1 MRRKPLILCVDDIS
15 SVLEG
20 RQMLL
25 EGDGYRVLAATSGK
39 DALQVF
45 ASNPV
50 DLALFDQHMPQMN
63 NGDVTAIHM
72 RACKPDVPIAL
83 LSCDE
88 QPPPGALETI
98 DAFISRAEPITSLLE
113 KVDYL
118 LSLRFL
124 LQLFN
129 GSRDD
134 EVGAQHKTLGCRLN
148 RMGIFLKNK
157 GIVKALVFKKW
168 PLRVDQIRAAA

>member
-1 MRRKPLILCVDDIS
+1 MRRKPLILCVGDTS
-15 SVLEG
+15 SVLKD

-25 EGDGYRVLAATSGK
+25 EEDGYRVLTATGGK

-50 DLALFDQHMPQMN
+50 DLVLFDQYMPQMN
-63 NGDVTAIHM
+63 NRDVTAVHM

-88 QPPPGALETI
+88 EPRPGALETI
-98 DAFISRAEPITSLLE
+98 DAFISRTEPITSLLE

-118 LSLRFL
+118 LSLRL
-124 LQLFN
+124 LFQPLE
-129 GSRDD
+129 GSWAD
-134 EVGAQHKTLGCRLN
+134 EVGVK
-148 RMGIFLKNK
+148 LKH
-157 GIVKALVFKKW
+157 
-168 PLRVDQIRAAA
+168 

>member
-1 MRRKPLILCVDDIS
+1 MRRKPLILWVGDAS
-15 SVLEG
+15 SVLKD

-25 EGDGYRVLAATSGK
+25 EEDGYRVLTATSGN

-50 DLALFDQHMPQMN
+50 DLVLFDQHMPQMN
-63 NGDVTAIHM
+63 DGGVTAIHM

-98 DAFISRAEPITSLLE
+98 DVFISRAEPITSLLE

-124 LQLFN
+124 FQPLE
-129 GSRDD
+129 GSWAD
-134 EVGAQHKTLGCRLN
+134 EVGVK
-148 RMGIFLKNK
+148 LKH
-157 GIVKALVFKKW
+157 
-168 PLRVDQIRAAA
+168 

>member
-1 MRRKPLILCVDDIS
+1 MRRKPLILCVDDRS
-15 SVLEG
+15 SVLKG

-25 EGDGYRVLAATSGK
+25 EEDGYRVLTATSGK

-50 DLALFDQHMPQMN
+50 DLVLFDQHMLQMI
-63 NGDVTAIHM
+63 NGDVTAIL

-124 LQLFN
+124 FQPLE
-129 GSRDD
+129 GSWAD
-134 EVGAQHKTLGCRLN
+134 EAGAQHKTLGCPAEPHGHLSE
-148 RMGIFLKNK
+148 K
-157 GIVKALVFKKW
+157 
-168 PLRVDQIRAAA
+168 

>member
-1 MRRKPLILCVDDIS
+1 MRRKPLILCVGDAS
-15 SVLEG
+15 NVLKD

-25 EGDGYRVLAATSGK
+25 EEDGYRVLTATSGK

-50 DLALFDQHMPQMN
+50 DLVLFDQYMPQMN
-63 NGDVTAIHM
+63 NGDVTAVHM
-72 RACKPDVPIAL
+72 RACKPDVPLAL

-88 QPPPGALETI
+88 QPRQGALETI
-98 DAFISRAEPITSLLE
+98 DAFISRTEPITSLLE

-124 LQLFN
+124 FQPLE
-129 GSRDD
+129 GSWAD
-134 EVGAQHKTLGCRLN
+134 EVGVK
-148 RMGIFLKNK
+148 LKH
-157 GIVKALVFKKW
+157 
-168 PLRVDQIRAAA
+168 

>member
-1 MRRKPLILCVDDIS
+1 MRRKPLILCVDDTS
-15 SVLEG
+15 SVLKG

-25 EGDGYRVLAATSGK
+25 EEDGYRVLTATSGK

-50 DLALFDQHMPQMN
+50 DLVLLNHHMPQMN
-63 NGDVTAIHM
+63 NGDVIAIHM

-83 LSCDE
+83 LSGVE
-88 QPPPGALETI
+88 RPPPGALETI

-124 LQLFN
+124 FQPFD
-129 GSRDD
+129 GSWGD
-134 EVGAQHKTLGCRLN
+134 EVRAQHEHAGCPAERN
-148 RMGIFLKNK
+148 GHPSEK
-157 GIVKALVFKKW
+157 
-168 PLRVDQIRAAA
+168 

>member
-1 MRRKPLILCVDDIS
+1 MRRKPLILCVDDTS
-15 SVLEG
+15 SVLKG
-20 RQMLL
+20 GQMLL
-25 EGDGYRVLAATSGK
+25 EEDGYRVLTATSGK

-50 DLALFDQHMPQMN
+50 DLVLFDQHMPQMN

-98 DAFISRAEPITSLLE
+98 DVFISRAEPVARLLE

-118 LSLRFL
+118 LSLRL
-124 LQLFN
+124 LFQPFE
-129 GSRDD
+129 GSFAD
-134 EVGAQHKTLGCRLN
+134 EVGVK
-148 RMGIFLKNK
+148 LK
-157 GIVKALVFKKW
+157 
-168 PLRVDQIRAAA
+168 Q

>member
-1 MRRKPLILCVDDIS
+1 MRRKPLILCVDDTS
-15 SVLEG
+15 SVLKD

-25 EGDGYRVLAATSGK
+25 EEDGYRVLTATSGK

-50 DLALFDQHMPQMN
+50 DLVLFDQYMLQMN
-63 NGDVTAIHM
+63 NGDVTAVHM

-88 QPPPGALETI
+88 QPRPGALETI
-98 DAFISRAEPITSLLE
+98 DAFISRTEPITSLLE

-124 LQLFN
+124 FQPLE
-129 GSRDD
+129 GSWAD
-134 EVGAQHKTLGCRLN
+134 EVGVK
-148 RMGIFLKNK
+148 LKH
-157 GIVKALVFKKW
+157 
-168 PLRVDQIRAAA
+168 

>member
-1 MRRKPLILCVDDIS
+1 MRRKPLILCVDDTS
-15 SVLEG
+15 SVLKG
-20 RQMLL
+20 GQMLL
-25 EGDGYRVLAATSGK
+25 EEDGYRVLTATSGK

-50 DLALFDQHMPQMN
+50 DLVLFDQYMSQMN

-124 LQLFN
+124 FQPLD
-129 GSRDD
+129 GSWAD
-134 EVGAQHKTLGCRLN
+134 EVGVK
-148 RMGIFLKNK
+148 LKH
-157 GIVKALVFKKW
+157 
-168 PLRVDQIRAAA
+168 

>member
-1 MRRKPLILCVDDIS
+1 MYRHSGRRFLT
-15 SVLEG
+15 
-20 RQMLL
+20 
-25 EGDGYRVLAATSGK
+25 ATSGK

-45 ASNPV
+45 ASNAV
-50 DLALFDQHMPQMN
+50 DLVLFDQHMPQMN
-63 NGDVTAIHM
+63 DGGVTAIHM

-124 LQLFN
+124 FQPFE
-129 GSRDD
+129 GSWAD
-134 EVGAQHKTLGCRLN
+134 EVGVK
-148 RMGIFLKNK
+148 LKH
-157 GIVKALVFKKW
+157 
-168 PLRVDQIRAAA
+168 

>member
-1 MRRKPLILCVDDIS
+1 MRRKPLILCVDDTP

-25 EGDGYRVLAATSGK
+25 EENGYKVLTAASGK
-39 DALQVF
+39 DAVQVF

-50 DLALFDQHMPQMN
+50 DLVLFDQHMPQV
-63 NGDVTAIHM
+63 NGDVAAIHM

-83 LSCDE
+83 LSGDE
-88 QPPPGALETI
+88 RPPPGALEAV
-98 DAFISRAEPITSLLE
+98 DAFISRSEPITSLLE

-124 LQLFN
+124 FQPFD
-129 GSRDD
+129 GSWGD
-134 EVGAQHKTLGCRLN
+134 EVGAQHKH
-148 RMGIFLKNK
+148 
-157 GIVKALVFKKW
+157 
-168 PLRVDQIRAAA
+168 

>member
-1 MRRKPLILCVDDIS
+1 MNRKPLILCVGDTS
-15 SVLEG
+15 SVLKG

-25 EGDGYRVLAATSGK
+25 EEDGYRVLTATSGK

-50 DLALFDQHMPQMN
+50 DLVLFDQYMPQMN
-63 NGDVTAIHM
+63 NGDVTAVHM

-88 QPPPGALETI
+88 QPRPGALETI

-124 LQLFN
+124 FQPLD
-129 GSRDD
+129 GSWAD
-134 EVGAQHKTLGCRLN
+134 EAEAQRKH
-148 RMGIFLKNK
+148 
-157 GIVKALVFKKW
+157 
-168 PLRVDQIRAAA
+168 

>member
-1 MRRKPLILCVDDIS
+1 MRRKPLILCVGDTS
-15 SVLEG
+15 SVLKG

-25 EGDGYRVLAATSGK
+25 EEDGYRVLTATSGK

-50 DLALFDQHMPQMN
+50 DLVLFDQYMPQMH
-63 NGDVTAIHM
+63 NGDVTAVHM

-88 QPPPGALETI
+88 EPRPGALETI
-98 DAFISRAEPITSLLE
+98 DAFISRTEPITSLLE

-124 LQLFN
+124 FQPLE
-129 GSRDD
+129 GSWAD
-134 EVGAQHKTLGCRLN
+134 EVGVK
-148 RMGIFLKNK
+148 LKH
-157 GIVKALVFKKW
+157 
-168 PLRVDQIRAAA
+168 